1 MTSRD
6 EKQLS
11 ITISPDITLP
21 GILGLPAGTTGLVI
35 FAHGSGSSR
44 LSPRNS
50 YVAQVLRKGG
60 LGTLLFDL
68 LTPEE
73 DRDYARRFD
82 IDLLTQRLTQVTT
95 WVQKQ
100 AQFQQLAIGYFGAST
115 GSAAALQAA
124 ADLALAI
131 RAVVSRGGRPDLA
144 EDLLTQVQAPTLLLV
159 GGNDAQVIQLNQ
171 QAFEMLTAVKQ
182 LVIVPGATHLFEEP
196 GTLEQVAR
204 LATEWF
210 QRYLG

>member
-73 DRDYARRFD
+73 DRDYARP
-82 IDLLTQRLTQVTT
+82 L
-95 WVQKQ
+95 
-100 AQFQQLAIGYFGAST
+100 
-115 GSAAALQAA
+115 
-124 ADLALAI
+124 
-131 RAVVSRGGRPDLA
+131 
-144 EDLLTQVQAPTLLLV
+144 
-159 GGNDAQVIQLNQ
+159 
-171 QAFEMLTAVKQ
+171 
-182 LVIVPGATHLFEEP
+182 
-196 GTLEQVAR
+196 
-204 LATEWF
+204 
-210 QRYLG
+210 